1 MLEELTYGAQVPF
14 VRILPGMS
22 CTNSASTVTHGEEFT
37 DTLAWWIRQGFV
49 SGPFRFA
56 PFRKFRENA
65 MIAVE
70 QKSKIRIVMHLS
82 APEGESYNDAILD
95 DALEKVS
102 MSTARQVGYTIFD
115 CGKGA
120 RLWKWDLADAYKNMP
135 AAQADL
141 RTQGFTWLG
150 MKFVETQ
157 EPFGSEAAVAA
168 FDRLGHTLADLAIV
182 TSRIP
187 RKFVHRTLDDLPLVT
202 PANSPLGPVF
212 ADHYRKICTMVGAKL
227 APTCPKFEK
236 AFEDTTSGVILGVC
250 FNTNTFTWS
259 ISQEKCDRMLDA
271 MSGPL
276 LGDPVTLLEMQRL
289 VGLLND
295 FIQMAPFLRAFR
307 QPLISFLQQLSNNPD
322 VPAPAPIQAKLDLKV
337 WSQMTVAAVRGLPIP
352 RRPTH
357 PLPSA
362 LNFVSDAAGARFV
375 KIQDRFIP
383 YADQDGRGAASIS
396 AMEDG
401 PIWFCACLSW
411 PDRLLFQARDN
422 ADHAYGCKTPTLEAV
437 AAILPFLC
445 CPESLAG
452 REVILHTDSEAVVY
466 GWESRRV
473 NNDVSASIIIRAL
486 HLISCYLGCSVFVY
500 HLPRMSNDSA
510 KLADHLTRRRTT
522 KAAEK
527 AAIRAAPAV
536 SIPAALMEWLND
548 PSDDWNL
555 SIRLLEAVQD
565 RVNS

>member
-1 MLEELTYGAQVPF
+1 
-14 VRILPGMS
+14 
-22 CTNSASTVTHGEEFT
+22 
-37 DTLAWWIRQGFV
+37 
-49 SGPFRFA
+49 
-56 PFRKFRENA
+56 
-65 MIAVE
+65 
-70 QKSKIRIVMHLS
+70 
-82 APEGESYNDAILD
+82 
-95 DALEKVS
+95 
-102 MSTARQVGYTIFD
+102 
-115 CGKGA
+115 
-120 RLWKWDLADAYKNMP
+120 
-135 AAQADL
+135 
-141 RTQGFTWLG
+141 
-150 MKFVETQ
+150 
-157 EPFGSEAAVAA
+157 
-168 FDRLGHTLADLAIV
+168 
-182 TSRIP
+182 
-187 RKFVHRTLDDLPLVT
+187 
-202 PANSPLGPVF
+202 
-212 ADHYRKICTMVGAKL
+212 MVGAKL

-337 WSQMTVAAVRGLPIP
+337 WSKMTVAAVRGLPIP